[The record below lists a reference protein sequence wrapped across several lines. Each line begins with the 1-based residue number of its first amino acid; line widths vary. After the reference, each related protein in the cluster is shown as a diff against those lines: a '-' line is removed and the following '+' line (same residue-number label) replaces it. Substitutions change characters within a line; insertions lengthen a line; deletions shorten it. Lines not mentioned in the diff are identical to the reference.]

1 MSTIGVK
8 QQLQQQPTTMASST
22 TVHHDEIHLHVKK
35 PGTPNDEY
43 PQARCRICSQH
54 GRKRDTRYVCLQCP
68 KSPGLCS
75 KSCFNT
81 FHELQGFEIISAAR
95 RLRSETA
102 PEQPLSTEGQ
112 PEVGLPVIQEQL
124 LSDERPPSQEGQAEL
139 SSAGEAG
146 QPRSPVLSDEAFQRR
161 LENEHIIAIKPPT
174 KKKKYPKLACVE
186 CRHKTGARVERRTI
200 CQKCETGFCSYTCLR
215 EHHVRKKIFIPSSQE
230 DQHTNDYPSIPGT
243 SSQVHHIAGRSYPRT
258 STPLHTSPLSSCTFE
273 TSITLMNT
281 SATSW
286 QHRGPHTPKDTPPV
300 STHSASRSSTPDPVQ
315 DNVASIC
322 HNPDVHSAVQENNP
336 PVRAVRKRARQ
347 HSSEERRITRSQKAA
362 RTEDGFYEALDY
374 TVSSPSSS
382 EEEA

>member
-35 PGTPNDEY
+35 PGTPNDDN
-43 PQARCRICSQH
+43 PQARCRICSQQ

-95 RLRSETA
+95 RIKSETA
-102 PEQPLSTEGQ
+102 PEQPLSTEGPAEVDQ
-112 PEVGLPVIQEQL
+112 PPSREGQVQL
-124 LSDERPPSQEGQAEL
+124 LSA
-139 SSAGEAG
+139 
-146 QPRSPVLSDEAFQRR
+146 
-161 LENEHIIAIKPPT
+161 ENEHIITMKPPT

-186 CRHKTGARVERRTI
+186 CKHKTGARKERRTI
-200 CQKCETGFCSYTCLR
+200 CKICETGFSSYTCLR

-258 STPLHTSPLSSCTFE
+258 STPLHTSPLSSGTFE

-300 STHSASRSSTPDPVQ
+300 STHSASRSSTPSPVQ

-322 HNPDVHSAVQENNP
+322 HNPHVHSAVQENNP

-347 HSSEERRITRSQKAA
+347 HSPEERRITRSQKAA

-382 EEEA
+382 EQEA